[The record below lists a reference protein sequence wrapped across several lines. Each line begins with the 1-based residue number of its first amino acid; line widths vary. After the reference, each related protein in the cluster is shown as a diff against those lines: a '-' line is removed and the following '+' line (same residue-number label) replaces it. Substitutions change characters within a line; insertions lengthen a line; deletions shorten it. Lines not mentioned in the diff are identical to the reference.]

1 MVHIRKASQR
11 EEIDE
16 FRKEVRMLGN
26 TVSLTFVY
34 EGNHLT
40 VYSCS

>member
-16 FRKEVRMLGN
+16 FRKEVKMLGN
-26 TVSLTFVY
+26 TVSLPLFMKEIT
-34 EGNHLT
+34 
-40 VYSCS
+40 